1 MTVMMMRRLLPS
13 DRQTWRRTARWGAA
27 AAGMLALPKC
37 IGCVVTYFTLAGAAG
52 VELCGAPVSDNLLFA
67 PAVALSGL
75 ATALVLRTSVT
86 RRIVFTTK
94 ARRTRRGCE
103 LRTDQSVLEHE

>member
-1 MTVMMMRRLLPS
+1 MTVMKMRRLLPS

-37 IGCVVTYFTLAGAAG
+37 IGCVVTYSTLAGAAG
-52 VELCGAPVSDNLLFA
+52 VELCGAPASDSLLLA

-75 ATALVLRTSVT
+75 ATALVLRQRKPHPCQAGLGAGAQRQRV
-86 RRIVFTTK
+86 
-94 ARRTRRGCE
+94 
-103 LRTDQSVLEHE
+103 